1 MIINRFIAALFVL
14 FIAFAEA
21 GYSNSDSTAVANE
34 AKFEWFPLLAF
45 DKDIGLGVGAKG
57 FLLNS
62 LGQSESFDL
71 TLFGSTKG
79 ERWVRF
85 VFSLPDFELRHH
97 KQYDYAVDLIFDYD
111 LMIKNS
117 FFGVGA
123 DSRYSDLT
131 YYSKEPVNINLNLS
145 RGFTEYFK
153 AMLGIRYRSV
163 GNSNIDTSI
172 NSSPAMAPLTEG
184 RASSFSIITSLQLDL
199 KDSKLNP
206 QHGASL
212 EITLENVPLCSGEIP
227 GFNHYFAEIQYYL
240 LIDFIGTV
248 MASRYRSEWLS
259 GDELPVQFLL
269 PLGGNNTLRGYPQD
283 RFLDKATGL
292 FNLELR
298 KMIWWR
304 FGLIAGIDLGRVWP
318 SIDKYSFNDWRV
330 DYVAGIRYHMETF
343 IIRLDL
349 GFSNESTGIY
359 FNINHIF

>member
-1 MIINRFIAALFVL
+1 
-14 FIAFAEA
+14 
-21 GYSNSDSTAVANE
+21 VADE
-34 AKFEWFPLLAF
+34 AKFEWFPLAAY
-45 DKDIGLGVGAKG
+45 DKDIGIGAGVKG

-62 LGQSESFDL
+62 LSQSESFDL

-97 KQYDYAVDLIFDYD
+97 KKYDYALDFIFDYD

-117 FFGVGA
+117 YFGVGP
-123 DSRYSDLT
+123 DSKYSDRT
-131 YYSKEPVNINLNLS
+131 YYSKEPININLNLS

-153 AMLGIRYRSV
+153 AMLGFRYRSV
-163 GNSNIDTSI
+163 HNSNIDTAIYST
-172 NSSPAMAPLTEG
+172 PGMASLSEG
-184 RASSFSIITSLQLDL
+184 TASSFSIIASVQLDL

-206 QHGASL
+206 KRGASL
-212 EITLENVPLCSGEIP
+212 EFTLENVPVCSGTIATH
-227 GFNHYFAEIQYYL
+227 NRYFAEIQYYMPIG
-240 LIDFIGTV
+240 LISAV
-248 MASRYRSEWLS
+248 MASRYRSEWLTGG
-259 GDELPVQFLL
+259 GDLPVQFLL

-304 FGLIAGIDLGRVWP
+304 FGIIAGLDAGRVWH
-318 SIDKYSFNDWRV
+318 SIDKYSFNDWRI
-330 DYVAGIRYHMETF
+330 DYVAGIRYYMETF